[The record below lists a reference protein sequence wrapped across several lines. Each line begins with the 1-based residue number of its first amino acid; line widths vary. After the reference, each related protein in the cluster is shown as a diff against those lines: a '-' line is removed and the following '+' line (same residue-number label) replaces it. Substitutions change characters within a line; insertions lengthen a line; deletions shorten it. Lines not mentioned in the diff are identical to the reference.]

1 MKREKRADTAQEKT
15 GTGEERR
22 EKRIGLGLI
31 YLNSR
36 GAVTNKSFPLP

>member
-22 EKRIGLGLI
+22 GLDWDLSI
-31 YLNSR
+31 SILEER
-36 GAVTNKSFPLP
+36 